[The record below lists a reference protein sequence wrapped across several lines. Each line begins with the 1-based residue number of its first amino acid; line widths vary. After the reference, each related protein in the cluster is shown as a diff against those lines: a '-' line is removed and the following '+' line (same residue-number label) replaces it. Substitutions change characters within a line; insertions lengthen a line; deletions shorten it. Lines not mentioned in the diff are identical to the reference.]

1 MLNSFVAPIYKAI
14 TTTLIVMI
22 PGLINSSAT
31 SLLIAKKLYE
41 STIEWCTT
49 NDEGVKEC
57 KQGLPLE
64 VYFLILFIGSFVIH
78 VRTFFFIPAVPERL
92 KILHKNKQKFFKI
105 FYGNKI
111 SSLKK
116 IPKNVD
122 GFHMMKT
129 SIALKLCCRKESKV
143 GSEDASVGKR
153 PPMKEH
159 WPHVKTLIFIIYA
172 VYYSIITF
180 RINSIRGYFSKTS

>member
-1 MLNSFVAPIYKAI
+1 FVAPIYKAI

-57 KQGLPLE
+57 TQGLPLE

-78 VRTFFFIPAVPERL
+78 VRTFFFIPAVP
-92 KILHKNKQKFFKI
+92 
-105 FYGNKI
+105 
-111 SSLKK
+111 

-180 RINSIRGYFSKTS
+180 RINSIRGKFSENSLT